1 MSNKQ
6 KELLKQDEFVGSS
19 KGANIATKA
28 NITGNRMMRK
38 LRR

>member
-6 KELLKQDEFVGSS
+6 KKLLEQDEFKGSS
-19 KGANIATKA
+19 KGANMATKH